1 MKLVRLGWVSLVLLV
16 LATALIAPNVVAG
29 DYGKHKGQS
38 PEEMAKKAL
47 NKWQKTLKI
56 TPEQAPQFEAAMTES
71 YRKMAEAKTA
81 AAGDKTKMK
90 ESMVTVLKERE
101 ESLAQVLTAD
111 QMKIYKEKIAKVSKK
126 TKEHMA
132 KTDDTK

>member
-56 TPEQAPQFEAAMTES
+56 TPEQAPQFEAAMT
-71 YRKMAEAKTA
+71 
-81 AAGDKTKMK
+81 
-90 ESMVTVLKERE
+90 
-101 ESLAQVLTAD
+101 
-111 QMKIYKEKIAKVSKK
+111 
-126 TKEHMA
+126 
-132 KTDDTK
+132 

>member
-1 MKLVRLGWVSLVLLV
+1 
-16 LATALIAPNVVAG
+16 APNVVAG